1 MTTWENHRTSSYLR
15 LDHLT
20 ASNLFVF
27 SIHYLRMPSSASNTR
42 ALRVPITKP
51 SSGLRIESLSRKQ
64 VLHPSSR
71 QRRCD
76 EESGAGHRAVLV
88 LAAVV
93 VTLGLVG
100 SLPTYAQTLDEAI
113 AVLRALAEQGDA
125 TAQFTL
131 GRMYD
136 TGRVV
141 PQDDAEAVRW
151 YRLAAE
157 QSDAGAQHSLGSLY
171 ANGEGVPQDEAE
183 AERWLRLAAE
193 QGGGDG
199 QQIRQFYLGRR
210 YDTGRGVPQDDAE
223 AVVWYRKAA
232 EHGYPYAQYA
242 LGLMYANGEGVPQD
256 DAEAVRWYR
265 LAGGQ
270 DLDVWFLYLVVSRDE
285 IGDVEAERWYRL
297 AAEQGNAS
305 AQNALGG
312 LYANGEGVPQDEA
325 EAVRWYRLA
334 AEQGYAGAQFNL
346 GLSYGQGRGVPQDDV
361 TAHMWL
367 NLAASRLTGEQREDA
382 AKARDAVAARM
393 TPEGRSE
400 AQRLA
405 REWDAAHPR

>member
-183 AERWLRLAAE
+183 A
-193 QGGGDG
+193 
-199 QQIRQFYLGRR
+199 
-210 YDTGRGVPQDDAE
+210 
-223 AVVWYRKAA
+223 
-232 EHGYPYAQYA
+232 
-242 LGLMYANGEGVPQD
+242 
-256 DAEAVRWYR
+256 
-265 LAGGQ
+265 
-270 DLDVWFLYLVVSRDE
+270 
-285 IGDVEAERWYRL
+285 
-297 AAEQGNAS
+297 
-305 AQNALGG
+305 
-312 LYANGEGVPQDEA
+312 
-325 EAVRWYRLA
+325 VRWYRLA